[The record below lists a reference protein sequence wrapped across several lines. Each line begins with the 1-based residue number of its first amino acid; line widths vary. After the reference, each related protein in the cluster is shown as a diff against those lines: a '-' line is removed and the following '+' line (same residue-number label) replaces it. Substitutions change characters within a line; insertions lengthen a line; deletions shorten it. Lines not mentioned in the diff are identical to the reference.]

1 MLTIFGRK
9 KKEDENKDAT
19 GTSPSQQDVGQVP
32 AQASVPSPSSDTAE
46 TVAPTKESRFA
57 KIFHSV
63 SQDYQGLGPSK
74 PEGVTKSMS
83 VTPEWVQPRTLPPSK
98 PMIITPHGARMSRDG
113 EGWEEKKEGQQG
125 ANPSSAPQAQPSP
138 PTTIPP
144 SLPSRPPTSFA
155 VKEPSKPFQ
164 RPEEPPPIQQMQ
176 PAPAPAFPPQPQS
189 QTSPKVSTPPLSR
202 PLPTFSVKETPK
214 PSRRS
219 EEKPATQP
227 TPTPAAQQQQ
237 PLKIKGK
244 EQEVSSSELNSR
256 EESSES
262 PISFNE
268 SPSYDFGGFDDLS
281 KLLAETDSALALG
294 REKEKEFTVEKPAKV
309 EKPVVKKESEKKEE
323 KPAPLTKQAGDK
335 TFKSFEHLFELT
347 RGALDTPGL
356 VVIDGALGSGKTT
369 VCFGLVDRY
378 LKQSNPC
385 IFVSYGQSPG
395 SVREGLKRLGCDA
408 SEYESNYRLIIVD
421 GYSAQSGGF
430 SLELYSLLEPWDLA
444 KVQESIVGNSGI
456 FMGEKVKVVIDSIDG
471 LCSRS
476 GSAKDFGKQFDVFA
490 SKLKETGATVIVS
503 CDLDNLGKDVKSWA
517 EDGAECVLEL
527 DAESG
532 KSGGKEYSLKVARLK
547 GDKVK
552 GDAEEFE
559 IEVGKGL
566 VFV

>member
-1 MLTIFGRK
+1 MLTISGRK

-19 GTSPSQQDVGQVP
+19 VNSPSQQDIGPVP
-32 AQASVPSPSSDTAE
+32 SQASVPGPDAAE
-46 TVAPTKESRFA
+46 PPAPTKESRFA
-57 KIFHSV
+57 KIFNSV
-63 SQDYQGLGPSK
+63 SQDYQSQGPGK

-83 VTPEWVQPRTLPPSK
+83 ATPEWVQPRNLPPSK
-98 PMIITPHGARMSRDG
+98 PMIITPHGAKMSRDG
-113 EGWEEKKEGQQG
+113 EGWEENKGGQQG
-125 ANPSSAPQAQPSP
+125 ASPGSAPQPQLRPS
-138 PTTIPP
+138 TTIPTSP
-144 SLPSRPPTSFA
+144 PSRPPTSFT

-176 PAPAPAFPPQPQS
+176 PAPAPA
-189 QTSPKVSTPPLSR
+189 SPKVSTPPLSR
-202 PLPTFSVKETPK
+202 PLPAFNVKETPK
-214 PSRRS
+214 PSQRS
-219 EEKPATQP
+219 EEKPAMQP
-227 TPTPAAQQQQ
+227 TPAPAAQQ
-237 PLKIKGK
+237 PLKVKGK
-244 EQEVSSSELNSR
+244 EQEESSSRPKTKED
-256 EESSES
+256 SSES

-323 KPAPLTKQAGDK
+323 RPAPLTKQAGDK
-335 TFKSFEHLFELT
+335 TFKGFEHLFELT

-356 VVIDGALGSGKTT
+356 VVIDGALASGKTT

>member
-125 ANPSSAPQAQPSP
+125 ANPSSAPQPQPSP

-144 SLPSRPPTSFA
+144 SLPSRPPTSLA

-176 PAPAPAFPPQPQS
+176 SAPAPAFPPQPQS
-189 QTSPKVSTPPLSR
+189 QTSTKVSTPPLSR
-202 PLPTFSVKETPK
+202 PLPTFNVKETPR

-227 TPTPAAQQQQ
+227 TPTPAAQQ

-244 EQEVSSSELNSR
+244 EQEGSSSQLNSR

-309 EKPVVKKESEKKEE
+309 EKPVVKKESEK
-323 KPAPLTKQAGDK
+323 PAPQTKQAGDK
-335 TFKSFEHLFELT
+335 TFKGFEHLFELT

-369 VCFGLVDRY
+369 RSEEHTSELQSRPHLVC
-378 LKQSNPC
+378 
-385 IFVSYGQSPG
+385 
-395 SVREGLKRLGCDA
+395 RL
-408 SEYESNYRLIIVD
+408 
-421 GYSAQSGGF
+421 
-430 SLELYSLLEPWDLA
+430 LLEKKKKREVL
-444 KVQESIVGNSGI
+444 S
-456 FMGEKVKVVIDSIDG
+456 
-471 LCSRS
+471 
-476 GSAKDFGKQFDVFA
+476 
-490 SKLKETGATVIVS
+490 
-503 CDLDNLGKDVKSWA
+503 VKST
-517 EDGAECVLEL
+517 DQ
-527 DAESG
+527 S
-532 KSGGKEYSLKVARLK
+532 KERYTYGR
-547 GDKVK
+547 
-552 GDAEEFE
+552 
-559 IEVGKGL
+559 
-566 VFV
+566 

>member
-19 GTSPSQQDVGQVP
+19 VNSPSQQDIGPVP
-32 AQASVPSPSSDTAE
+32 SQASVPGPDAAE
-46 TVAPTKESRFA
+46 PPAPTKESRFA
-57 KIFHSV
+57 KIFNSV
-63 SQDYQGLGPSK
+63 SRDYQSQGPSK

-83 VTPEWVQPRTLPPSK
+83 ATPEWVQPRNLPPSK
-98 PMIITPHGARMSRDG
+98 PMIITPHGAKMSRDG

-281 KLLAETDSALALG
+281 KLLAETDQ
-294 REKEKEFTVEKPAKV
+294 PM
-309 EKPVVKKESEKKEE
+309 
-323 KPAPLTKQAGDK
+323 
-335 TFKSFEHLFELT
+335 HLCQL
-347 RGALDTPGL
+347 RAVPG
-356 VVIDGALGSGKTT
+356 
-369 VCFGLVDRY
+369 
-378 LKQSNPC
+378 
-385 IFVSYGQSPG
+385 
-395 SVREGLKRLGCDA
+395 
-408 SEYESNYRLIIVD
+408 
-421 GYSAQSGGF
+421 
-430 SLELYSLLEPWDLA
+430 
-444 KVQESIVGNSGI
+444 
-456 FMGEKVKVVIDSIDG
+456 
-471 LCSRS
+471 
-476 GSAKDFGKQFDVFA
+476 
-490 SKLKETGATVIVS
+490 
-503 CDLDNLGKDVKSWA
+503 
-517 EDGAECVLEL
+517 
-527 DAESG
+527 
-532 KSGGKEYSLKVARLK
+532 
-547 GDKVK
+547 
-552 GDAEEFE
+552 
-559 IEVGKGL
+559 
-566 VFV
+566 

>member
-19 GTSPSQQDVGQVP
+19 VNSPSQQDIGPVP
-32 AQASVPSPSSDTAE
+32 SQASVPGPDAAE
-46 TVAPTKESRFA
+46 PPAPTKESRFA
-57 KIFHSV
+57 KIFNSV
-63 SQDYQGLGPSK
+63 SQDYQSQGPGK

-83 VTPEWVQPRTLPPSK
+83 ATPEWVQPRNLPPSK
-98 PMIITPHGARMSRDG
+98 PMIITPHGAKMSRDG
-113 EGWEEKKEGQQG
+113 EGWEENKGGQQG
-125 ANPSSAPQAQPSP
+125 ASPGSAPQPQLRPS
-138 PTTIPP
+138 TTIPTSP
-144 SLPSRPPTSFA
+144 PSRPPTSFT
-155 VKEPSKPFQ
+155 VKEP
-164 RPEEPPPIQQMQ
+164 
-176 PAPAPAFPPQPQS
+176 
-189 QTSPKVSTPPLSR
+189 
-202 PLPTFSVKETPK
+202 PK
-214 PSRRS
+214 PSQRS
-219 EEKPATQP
+219 EEKPAMQP
-227 TPTPAAQQQQ
+227 TPAPAAQQ
-237 PLKIKGK
+237 PLKVKGK
-244 EQEVSSSELNSR
+244 EQEESSSRPKTKED
-256 EESSES
+256 SSES

-335 TFKSFEHLFELT
+335 TFKGLEHLFELT

-356 VVIDGALGSGKTT
+356 VLIDGALGSGETT

-385 IFVSYGQSPG
+385 IFVSYGQSPA

-517 EDGAECVLEL
+517 EDGAECVLEV

>member
-19 GTSPSQQDVGQVP
+19 VNSPSQQDIGP
-32 AQASVPSPSSDTAE
+32 GPSQASVPGSDAAE
-46 TVAPTKESRFA
+46 PPAPTKESRFA
-57 KIFHSV
+57 KIFNSV
-63 SQDYQGLGPSK
+63 SQDYQSQGPSK

-83 VTPEWVQPRTLPPSK
+83 ATPEWVQPRNLPPSK
-98 PMIITPHGARMSRDG
+98 PMIITPHGAKMSRDG

-125 ANPSSAPQAQPSP
+125 ANPSSAPQPQPSP

-202 PLPTFSVKETPK
+202 PLPTFNVKETPK

-227 TPTPAAQQQQ
+227 TPTPTPAAQQ

-244 EQEVSSSELNSR
+244 EQEGSSSQLNSR

-335 TFKSFEHLFELT
+335 TFKGFEHLFELT

-476 GSAKDFGKQFDVFA
+476 GSAKDFGKQFDLFA

-503 CDLDNLGKDVKSWA
+503 CDLDNLGKDGCRIWEKWR
-517 EDGAECVLEL
+517 EGVLV
-527 DAESG
+527 ESG
-532 KSGGKEYSLKVARLK
+532 SVEGR
-547 GDKVK
+547 
-552 GDAEEFE
+552 
-559 IEVGKGL
+559 
-566 VFV
+566 

>member
-19 GTSPSQQDVGQVP
+19 VNSPSQQDIGPVP
-32 AQASVPSPSSDTAE
+32 SQASVPGPDAAE
-46 TVAPTKESRFA
+46 PPAQTKESRFA
-57 KIFHSV
+57 KIFNSV
-63 SQDYQGLGPSK
+63 SQDYQSQGPSK

-83 VTPEWVQPRTLPPSK
+83 ATPEWVQPRNLPPSK
-98 PMIITPHGARMSRDG
+98 PMIITPHGAKMSRDG
-113 EGWEEKKEGQQG
+113 EGWEEKKERQQG
-125 ANPSSAPQAQPSP
+125 ASPGSAPQPQPGPS
-138 PTTIPP
+138 TTIPTP
-144 SLPSRPPTSFA
+144 PPSRLPPPLPG
-155 VKEPSKPFQ
+155 KEPPKPFQ
-164 RPEEPPPIQQMQ
+164 RPEEQPQIQQMHS
-176 PAPAPAFPPQPQS
+176 APAPVFPPQPQS
-189 QTSPKVSTPPLSR
+189 QTSPKGSTPPLSR
-202 PLPTFSVKETPK
+202 PSPTFNVKETPK
-214 PSRRS
+214 PSQRS
-219 EEKPATQP
+219 EEKPPTQP
-227 TPTPAAQQQQ
+227 TPTPATQQ
-237 PLKIKGK
+237 PLKIKEK
-244 EQEVSSSELNSR
+244 EQEESSSGLNSK
-256 EESSES
+256 EESRES

-281 KLLAETDSALALG
+281 KLLAETDSALAMG
-294 REKEKEFTVEKPAKV
+294 REKEKEFTVEKPAKA
-309 EKPVVKKESEKKEE
+309 EKPVVKKETEKKKEE
-323 KPAPLTKQAGDK
+323 PAPLTKQAGDK
-335 TFKSFEHLFELT
+335 TFKGFEHLFELT

-385 IFVSYGQSPG
+385 IFVSYGQSPA

-476 GSAKDFGKQFDVFA
+476 GSAKDFGKRFDVFA

-503 CDLDNLGKDVKSWA
+503 C
-517 EDGAECVLEL
+517 
-527 DAESG
+527 
-532 KSGGKEYSLKVARLK
+532 
-547 GDKVK
+547 
-552 GDAEEFE
+552 
-559 IEVGKGL
+559 
-566 VFV
+566 

>member
-98 PMIITPHGARMSRDG
+98 PMIITPHGARMPRDG

-125 ANPSSAPQAQPSP
+125 ANPSSA
-138 PTTIPP
+138 
-144 SLPSRPPTSFA
+144 
-155 VKEPSKPFQ
+155 
-164 RPEEPPPIQQMQ
+164 
-176 PAPAPAFPPQPQS
+176 
-189 QTSPKVSTPPLSR
+189 
-202 PLPTFSVKETPK
+202 
-214 PSRRS
+214 
-219 EEKPATQP
+219 TQP
-227 TPTPAAQQQQ
+227 TPTPAAQQ

-244 EQEVSSSELNSR
+244 EQEGSSSELNSR

-309 EKPVVKKESEKKEE
+309 EKPVVKEESE
-323 KPAPLTKQAGDK
+323 KPAPQTKQAGDK
-335 TFKSFEHLFELT
+335 TFKGFEHLFELT

-385 IFVSYGQSPG
+385 IFVSYGQSPA

-430 SLELYSLLEPWDLA
+430 RLRLYSLLESCDLA
-444 KVQESIVGNSGI
+444 KDQESIVGYSSTFI
-456 FMGEKVKVVIDSIDG
+456 GEKVTVGIDSIDG

-552 GDAEEFE
+552 GDAED
-559 IEVGKGL
+559 
-566 VFV
+566 FVI

>member
-32 AQASVPSPSSDTAE
+32 AQASVPSSSSDTAE

-144 SLPSRPPTSFA
+144 FLPSRPPTSFA

-219 EEKPATQP
+219 EEKPA
-227 TPTPAAQQQQ
+227 
-237 PLKIKGK
+237 
-244 EQEVSSSELNSR
+244 
-256 EESSES
+256 
-262 PISFNE
+262 
-268 SPSYDFGGFDDLS
+268 
-281 KLLAETDSALALG
+281 
-294 REKEKEFTVEKPAKV
+294 
-309 EKPVVKKESEKKEE
+309 
-323 KPAPLTKQAGDK
+323 PLTKQAGDK
-335 TFKSFEHLFELT
+335 TFKGFEHLFELT

-547 GDKVK
+547 GD
-552 GDAEEFE
+552 
-559 IEVGKGL
+559 
-566 VFV
+566 